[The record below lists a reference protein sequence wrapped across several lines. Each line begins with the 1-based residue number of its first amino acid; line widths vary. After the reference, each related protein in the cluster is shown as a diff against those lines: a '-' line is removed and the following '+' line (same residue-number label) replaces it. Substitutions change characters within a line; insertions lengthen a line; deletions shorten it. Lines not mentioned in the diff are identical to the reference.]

1 MVNEFHEDPEHR
13 ESWNAEG
20 APFQLDLERRS
31 GFRYSEPDRR
41 NLSYRGVRIEVLH
54 LRTDNG
60 PMWQGFQEGY
70 ILETLQKKLR
80 IKGLQTL
87 MREQ

>member
-1 MVNEFHEDPEHR
+1 MRGRSESLPRWQQQAPRRREVDNEFHEDPEHR
-13 ESWNAEG
+13 QSWNAEG

-31 GFRYSEPDRR
+31 GFRYSEPDRK

-60 PMWQGFQEGY
+60 PMWQGFQEG
-70 ILETLQKKLR
+70 
-80 IKGLQTL
+80 
-87 MREQ
+87 